1 MQGWFDEFTY
11 MQKSTETGILTYT
24 MHPYVIGRGYRMLW
38 FEDLVEKLQ
47 KSGAVF
53 MTMEQAARAHL
64 NATATK

>member
-1 MQGWFDEFTY
+1 
-11 MQKSTETGILTYT
+11 
-24 MHPYVIGRGYRMLW
+24 MLW